1 MKELWVEKYRPQTTE
16 DYVWI
21 DKEQKNMVN
30 TWIKDNYIPHILLA
44 GGAGS
49 GKTTLA
55 KVLVNELGI
64 DPAEFLHIN
73 ASRDNG
79 VETLRIKISNFCS
92 TMSSGPFKIV
102 LLDEAD
108 YITPPAQ
115 GILRGMMEQYHESV
129 RFILTC
135 NYPNKIIPALHS
147 RLQTITF
154 KRLDETD
161 FTRRLAEILVTEGV
175 ELDAD
180 TLSLYVKICYPDL
193 RKAINSVQMRS
204 TSGTLDMPMVDDA
217 SNDYK
222 LAMVDLFRQGRLRE
236 ARNLIIKQITL
247 EEYEEMFRFMY
258 RNLDLWG
265 KDEDTQDQALLLIR
279 KGLVN
284 HGLVADPE
292 INLSAT
298 FVELERLYREQNYSN

>member
-1 MKELWVEKYRPQTTE
+1 MKELWVEKYRPKSTD

-21 DKEQKNMVN
+21 DKEQKHMVE
-30 TWIKDNYIPHILLA
+30 TWIKDKYIPHLLLA
-44 GGAGS
+44 GNAGA

-55 KVLVNELGI
+55 KVLVNELGV
-64 DPAEFLHIN
+64 DPAEFMHIN

-79 VETLRIKISNFCS
+79 VDFLRNKINNFCS
-92 TMSSGPFKIV
+92 TMAMGPFKVV

-115 GILRGMMEQYHESV
+115 GILRGMLEQYAEGV

-147 RLQTITF
+147 RCQTITF

-175 ELDAD
+175 DLDAD
-180 TLSLYVKICYPDL
+180 TLGMYVKACYPDL
-193 RKAINSVQMRS
+193 RKAINTVQMRS
-204 TSGTLDMPMVDDA
+204 TSGTLEAPKAEDTE
-217 SNDYK
+217 SDYK

-236 ARNLIIKQITL
+236 ARTLIIKQISL
-247 EEYEEMFRFMY
+247 EEYEDMYRFMY

-265 KDEDTQDQALLLIR
+265 KDEDAQDQALLLIR

-298 FVELERLYREQNYSN
+298 FVELERLYRG

>member
-1 MKELWVEKYRPQTTE
+1 MKELWVEKYRPKDTN

-21 DKEQKNMVN
+21 DKDQKHMVE
-30 TWIKDNYIPHILLA
+30 TWIKDKYIPHLLLA
-44 GGAGS
+44 GAAGA

-55 KVLVNELGI
+55 KILINELGV
-64 DPAEFLHIN
+64 DPAEFMHIN

-79 VETLRIKISNFCS
+79 VDTLRLKIGNFCS
-92 TMSSGPFKIV
+92 TMSMGPFKVV

-108 YITPPAQ
+108 YITPAAQ
-115 GILRGMMEQYHESV
+115 AILRGMMEQYHEGV

-154 KRLDETD
+154 RTLDETD
-161 FTRRLAEILVTEGV
+161 FTRRLATILVGEGV
-175 ELDAD
+175 DLDGE
-180 TLSLYVKICYPDL
+180 TLQMYVKACYPDL
-193 RKAINSVQMRS
+193 RKAINTVQMRS
-204 TSGTLDMPMVDDA
+204 TSGKLEAPKSEDA
-217 SNDYK
+217 ESDYK

-247 EEYEEMFRFMY
+247 EEYEDMFRFMY

-284 HGLVADPE
+284 HGLVADAE

-298 FVELERLYREQNYSN
+298 FVELERLYRG

>member
-1 MKELWVEKYRPQTTE
+1 MKELWVEKYRPRAVD

-21 DKEQKNMVN
+21 DQDQKHMVE
-30 TWIKDNYIPHILLA
+30 TWIDQKYIPHLLLA
-44 GGAGS
+44 GTAGS

-55 KVLVNELGI
+55 KVLERELGV

-79 VETLRIKISNFCS
+79 VDFLRNKINNFCS
-92 TMSSGPFKIV
+92 TMSMGPFKVV

-115 GILRGMMEQYHESV
+115 GILRGMLEQYHEGV

-154 KRLDETD
+154 KTLDETD
-161 FTRRLAEILVTEGV
+161 FTRRLATILVTEGV

-180 TLSLYVKICYPDL
+180 TLSLYVKACYPDL
-193 RKAINSVQMRS
+193 RKAINTVQMRS
-204 TSGTLDMPMVDDA
+204 TSGRLEAPKVEDA
-217 SNDYK
+217 ESDYK
-222 LAMVDLFRQGRLRE
+222 LAMVDLFRQGRIRE
-236 ARNLIIKQITL
+236 ARNLIIKQISL
-247 EEYEEMFRFMY
+247 EEYEDMYRFMY

-265 KDEDTQDQALLLIR
+265 NDVDTQDSALLLIR

-284 HGLVADPE
+284 HSMAADPE

-298 FVELERLYREQNYSN
+298 FVELERLTRG

>member
-1 MKELWVEKYRPQTTE
+1 MKELWVEKYRPQTTD

-21 DKEQKNMVN
+21 NKEQKNMVK
-30 TWIKDNYIPHILLA
+30 TWIKDKYIPHMLLA

-79 VETLRIKISNFCS
+79 VDTLRIKISNFCS

-147 RLQTITF
+147 RLQTIAF

-204 TSGTLDMPMVDDA
+204 SSGTLEVPMVDDA
-217 SNDYK
+217 TNDYK

-247 EEYEEMFRFMY
+247 EEYEDMFQFMY

-265 KDEDTQDQALLLIR
+265 KDEDAQDQALLLIR

-298 FVELERLYREQNYSN
+298 FVELERVFRG

>member
-1 MKELWVEKYRPQTTE
+1 MKELWVEKYRPKSIG

-21 DKEQKNMVN
+21 DRDQKHMVE
-30 TWIKDNYIPHILLA
+30 TWIKDQYIPHLLLA
-44 GGAGS
+44 GNAGA

-55 KVLVNELGI
+55 KVLVNELGV
-64 DPAEFLHIN
+64 DPAEFMHIN

-79 VETLRIKISNFCS
+79 VDFLRNKINNFCS
-92 TMSSGPFKIV
+92 TMANGPFKVV

-115 GILRGMMEQYHESV
+115 GILRGMLEQYHEGV

-154 KRLDETD
+154 RTLDETQ
-161 FTRRLAEILVTEGV
+161 FTRRLAEILVGEGV
-175 ELDAD
+175 ELDAE
-180 TLSLYVKICYPDL
+180 TLQTYVKTCYPDL
-193 RKAINSVQMRS
+193 RKAINTVQMRS
-204 TSGTLDMPMVDDA
+204 TGGVLEAPKQEDSE
-217 SNDYK
+217 SDYK
-222 LAMVDLFRQGRLRE
+222 LAMIDLFRQGRIRE
-236 ARNLIIKQITL
+236 ARMLIIKQISL
-247 EEYEEMFRFMY
+247 EEYQDMYRFMY

-265 KDEDTQDQALLLIR
+265 NSEDKQDEALLIIR

-284 HGLVADPE
+284 HGLAADPE

-298 FVELERLYREQNYSN
+298 FVELERLARNG

>member
-21 DKEQKNMVN
+21 DKEQKNMVK
-30 TWIKDNYIPHILLA
+30 TWIKDKYIPHILLA

-147 RLQTITF
+147 RLQTIMF

-204 TSGTLDMPMVDDA
+204 TSGTLEMPMVDDA

-265 KDEDTQDQALLLIR
+265 QDEDTQDQALLLIR

-298 FVELERLYREQNYSN
+298 FVELERLYRG

>member
-1 MKELWVEKYRPQTTE
+1 MKELWVEKYRPKSTK

-21 DKEQKNMVN
+21 DKEQKNMVE
-30 TWIKDNYIPHILLA
+30 TWIKDKYIPHLLLA
-44 GGAGS
+44 GNAGA

-55 KVLVNELGI
+55 KVLVNELGV
-64 DPAEFLHIN
+64 DPGEFMHIN

-79 VETLRIKISNFCS
+79 VDLLRNKITNFCS
-92 TMSSGPFKIV
+92 TMAMGPFKVV

-115 GILRGMMEQYHESV
+115 GILRGMLEQYSEGV

-147 RLQTITF
+147 RVQTITF
-154 KRLDETD
+154 KTLDETD
-161 FTRRLAEILVTEGV
+161 FTRRLAEILVTEGID
-175 ELDAD
+175 LDAN
-180 TLSLYVKICYPDL
+180 TLQTYVKACYPDL
-193 RKAINSVQMRS
+193 RKAINTVQMRS
-204 TSGTLDMPMVDDA
+204 TSGNLEAPKQEDA
-217 SNDYK
+217 ESDYK
-222 LAMVDLFRQGRLRE
+222 IAMVDLFRQGRMRE

-247 EEYEEMFRFMY
+247 EEYEDMYRFMY

-265 KDEDTQDQALLLIR
+265 NDEDTQDQALLLIR

-284 HGLVADPE
+284 HGLVADAE

-298 FVELERLYREQNYSN
+298 FVELERLARG

>member
-1 MKELWVEKYRPQTTE
+1 MKELWVEKYRPKTTD

-21 DKEQKNMVN
+21 DRNQKQMVE
-30 TWIKDNYIPHILLA
+30 TWIKEGYIPQLLLA
-44 GGAGS
+44 GNAGA

-55 KVLVNELGI
+55 KILVNQLGV
-64 DPAEFLHIN
+64 DPAECLHIN

-79 VETLRIKISNFCS
+79 VDVLRTKITNFCS
-92 TMSSGPFKIV
+92 TMANGPFKIV

-108 YITPPAQ
+108 YITPNAQ
-115 GILRGMMEQYHESV
+115 AILRGMMEQYHEGV

-147 RLQTITF
+147 RLQTIAF
-154 KRLDETD
+154 KTLDQVEFTVRLGQILATERIEFDMET
-161 FTRRLAEILVTEGV
+161 
-175 ELDAD
+175 LD
-180 TLSLYVKICYPDL
+180 TYVKACYPDL
-193 RKAINSVQMRS
+193 RKAINTVQMRS
-204 TSGTLDMPMVDDA
+204 TSGRLEATQIEDA
-217 SNDYK
+217 ESDYK

-236 ARNLIIKQITL
+236 ARNLIIKQISL
-247 EEYEEMFRFMY
+247 EEYTDMYRFMY

-265 KDEDTQDQALLLIR
+265 SDEDTKDQALLLIR

-298 FVELERLYREQNYSN
+298 FVELERLARGV

>member
-1 MKELWVEKYRPQTTE
+1 MKELWVEKYRPRTVD

-21 DKEQKNMVN
+21 DRDQKHMVETWIEQK
-30 TWIKDNYIPHILLA
+30 YIPHLLLA
-44 GGAGS
+44 GTAGS

-55 KVLVNELGI
+55 KVLERELGV

-79 VETLRIKISNFCS
+79 VDFLRNKINNFCS
-92 TMSSGPFKIV
+92 TMSMGPFKVV

-115 GILRGMMEQYHESV
+115 GILRGMLEQYHEGV

-154 KRLDETD
+154 KTLDETD
-161 FTRRLAEILVTEGV
+161 FTRRLATILVTEGV

-180 TLSLYVKICYPDL
+180 TLSLYVKACYPDL
-193 RKAINSVQMRS
+193 RKAINTVQMRS
-204 TSGTLDMPMVDDA
+204 TSGRLEAPKVEDTE
-217 SNDYK
+217 SDYK
-222 LAMVDLFRQGRLRE
+222 LAMVDLFRQGRIRE
-236 ARNLIIKQITL
+236 ARNLIIKQISL
-247 EEYEEMFRFMY
+247 EEYEDMFRFMY

-265 KDEDTQDQALLLIR
+265 NDVDTQDSALLLIR

-284 HGLVADPE
+284 HSMAADPE

-298 FVELERLYREQNYSN
+298 FVELERLTRG

>member
-1 MKELWVEKYRPQTTE
+1 MKELWVEKYRPKSVD

-21 DKEQKNMVN
+21 DKDQKHMVE
-30 TWIKDNYIPHILLA
+30 TWINEKYIPHLLLA
-44 GGAGS
+44 GTAGS
-49 GKTTLA
+49 GKTTLS
-55 KVLVNELGI
+55 KVLVNELGV

-79 VETLRIKISNFCS
+79 VDFLRNKINNFCS
-92 TMSSGPFKIV
+92 TMAMGPFKVV

-115 GILRGMMEQYHESV
+115 GILRGMLEQYHEGV

-154 KRLDETD
+154 KTLDETD
-161 FTRRLAEILVTEGV
+161 FTRRLATILVTEGV
-175 ELDAD
+175 DLEAD
-180 TLSLYVKICYPDL
+180 TLGMYVKACYPDL
-193 RKAINSVQMRS
+193 RKAINTVQMRS
-204 TSGTLDMPMVDDA
+204 TTGKLEAPKVEDTES
-217 SNDYK
+217 DYK
-222 LAMVDLFRQGRLRE
+222 LAMVDLFRQGRIRE
-236 ARNLIIKQITL
+236 ARNLIIKQISL
-247 EEYEEMFRFMY
+247 EEYEDMYRFMY

-265 KDEDTQDQALLLIR
+265 ADEDTRDSALLLIR

-284 HGLVADPE
+284 HSMAADPE

-298 FVELERLYREQNYSN
+298 FVELERLTRG

>member
-1 MKELWVEKYRPQTTE
+1 MKELWVEKYRPRTVD

-21 DKEQKNMVN
+21 DQDQKHMVE
-30 TWIKDNYIPHILLA
+30 TWIDQKYIPHLLLA
-44 GGAGS
+44 GTAGS

-55 KVLVNELGI
+55 KVLERELGV

-79 VETLRIKISNFCS
+79 VDFLRNKINNFCS
-92 TMSSGPFKIV
+92 TMAMGPFKVV

-115 GILRGMMEQYHESV
+115 GILRGMLEQYHEGV

-154 KRLDETD
+154 KTLDETD
-161 FTRRLAEILVTEGV
+161 FTRRLATILVTEGV

-180 TLSLYVKICYPDL
+180 TLSLYVKACYPDL
-193 RKAINSVQMRS
+193 RKAINTVQMRS
-204 TSGTLDMPMVDDA
+204 TSGRLEAPKVEDTE
-217 SNDYK
+217 SDYK
-222 LAMVDLFRQGRLRE
+222 LAMVDLFRQGRIRE
-236 ARNLIIKQITL
+236 ARNLIIKQISL
-247 EEYEEMFRFMY
+247 EEYEDMYRFMY

-265 KDEDTQDQALLLIR
+265 HDVDTQDSALLLIR

-284 HGLVADPE
+284 HSMAADPE

-298 FVELERLYREQNYSN
+298 FVELERLARG

>member
-1 MKELWVEKYRPQTTE
+1 MKELWVEKYRPQTTD

-21 DKEQKNMVN
+21 NKEQKNMVT
-30 TWIKDNYIPHILLA
+30 TWIKDKYIPHMLLA

-64 DPAEFLHIN
+64 DSAEFLHIN

-79 VETLRIKISNFCS
+79 VDTLRIKISNFCS

-193 RKAINSVQMRS
+193 RKAINTVQMRS
-204 TSGTLDMPMVDDA
+204 TSGTLEAPVVDDA
-217 SNDYK
+217 TNDYK
-222 LAMVDLFRQGRLRE
+222 LTMVDLFRQGRLRE

-247 EEYEEMFRFMY
+247 EEYEDMYQFMY

-265 KDEDTQDQALLLIR
+265 KDEDSQDQALLLIR

-298 FVELERLYREQNYSN
+298 FVELERVFRG

>member
-1 MKELWVEKYRPQTTE
+1 MKELWVEKYRPRTVD

-21 DKEQKNMVN
+21 DQDQKHMVE
-30 TWIKDNYIPHILLA
+30 TWIDQKYIPHLLLA
-44 GGAGS
+44 GTAGS

-55 KVLVNELGI
+55 KVLERELGV
-64 DPAEFLHIN
+64 DPAEFMHIN

-79 VETLRIKISNFCS
+79 VDFLRNKINNFCS
-92 TMSSGPFKIV
+92 TMSMGPFKVV

-115 GILRGMMEQYHESV
+115 GILRGMLEQYHEGV

-154 KRLDETD
+154 KTLDETD
-161 FTRRLAEILVTEGV
+161 FTRRLATILVTEGV

-180 TLSLYVKICYPDL
+180 TLSLYVKACYPDL
-193 RKAINSVQMRS
+193 RKAINTVQMRS
-204 TSGTLDMPMVDDA
+204 TSGRLEAPKQEDTE
-217 SNDYK
+217 SDYK
-222 LAMVDLFRQGRLRE
+222 LAMVDLFRQGRIRE
-236 ARNLIIKQITL
+236 ARNLIIKQISL
-247 EEYEEMFRFMY
+247 EEYEDMYRFMY

-265 KDEDTQDQALLLIR
+265 NDVDTQDSALLLIR

-284 HGLVADPE
+284 HSMAADPE

-298 FVELERLYREQNYSN
+298 FVELERLTRG

>member
-1 MKELWVEKYRPQTTE
+1 MKELWVEKYRPKSVN

-21 DKEQKNMVN
+21 DRDQKHMVE
-30 TWIKDNYIPHILLA
+30 TWIDEKYIPHLLLA
-44 GGAGS
+44 GTAGS
-49 GKTTLA
+49 GKTTLS
-55 KVLVNELGI
+55 KVLVNELGV

-79 VETLRIKISNFCS
+79 VDFLRNKINNFCS
-92 TMSSGPFKIV
+92 TMAMGPFKVV

-115 GILRGMMEQYHESV
+115 GILRGMLEQYHEGV

-154 KRLDETD
+154 KTLDETD
-161 FTRRLAEILVTEGV
+161 FTRRLAEILVMEGV

-180 TLSLYVKICYPDL
+180 TLSMYVKACYPDL
-193 RKAINSVQMRS
+193 RKAINTVQMRS
-204 TSGTLDMPMVDDA
+204 TSGKLEAPKVEDTE
-217 SNDYK
+217 SDYK
-222 LAMVDLFRQGRLRE
+222 LAMVDLFRQGRIRE
-236 ARNLIIKQITL
+236 ARNLIIKQISL
-247 EEYEEMFRFMY
+247 EEYEDMYRFMY

-265 KDEDTQDQALLLIR
+265 SDVDTQDSALLLIR

-284 HGLVADPE
+284 HSMAADPE

-298 FVELERLYREQNYSN
+298 FVELERLARG

>member
-1 MKELWVEKYRPQTTE
+1 MKELWVEKYRPKTTS

-21 DKEQKNMVN
+21 DKHQKQMVE
-30 TWIKDNYIPHILLA
+30 TWIKEGYIPQLLLA
-44 GGAGS
+44 GNAGA

-55 KVLVNELGI
+55 KILVNQLGV
-64 DPAEFLHIN
+64 DPAECLHIN

-79 VETLRIKISNFCS
+79 VDVLRTKITNFCS
-92 TMSSGPFKIV
+92 TMANGPFKIV

-108 YITPPAQ
+108 YITPNAQ
-115 GILRGMMEQYHESV
+115 AILRGMMEQYHEGV

-147 RLQTITF
+147 RLQTISF
-154 KRLDETD
+154 KTLDQVEFTVRLGQILATERIEFDMET
-161 FTRRLAEILVTEGV
+161 
-175 ELDAD
+175 LD
-180 TLSLYVKICYPDL
+180 TYVKACYPDL
-193 RKAINSVQMRS
+193 RKAINTVQMRS
-204 TSGTLDMPMVDDA
+204 TSDRLEATQIEDA
-217 SNDYK
+217 ESDYK
-222 LAMVDLFRQGRLRE
+222 IAMVDLFRQGRLRE
-236 ARNLIIKQITL
+236 ARNLIIKQISL
-247 EEYEEMFRFMY
+247 EEYTDMYRFMY

-265 KDEDTQDQALLLIR
+265 SDEDTKDQALLLIR

-298 FVELERLYREQNYSN
+298 FVELERLTRGA

>member
-1 MKELWVEKYRPQTTE
+1 MKELWVEKYRPRSVD

-21 DKEQKNMVN
+21 DRDQKHMVE
-30 TWIKDNYIPHILLA
+30 TWIDQKYIPHLLLA
-44 GGAGS
+44 GTAGS

-55 KVLVNELGI
+55 KVLERELGV

-79 VETLRIKISNFCS
+79 VDFLRNKINNFCS
-92 TMSSGPFKIV
+92 TMSMGPFKVV

-115 GILRGMMEQYHESV
+115 GILRGMLEQYHEGV

-154 KRLDETD
+154 KTLDETD
-161 FTRRLAEILVTEGV
+161 FTRRLAEILVMEGV

-180 TLSLYVKICYPDL
+180 TLSLYVKACYPDL
-193 RKAINSVQMRS
+193 RKAINTVQMRS
-204 TSGTLDMPMVDDA
+204 TSGRLEAPKVEDTE
-217 SNDYK
+217 SDYK
-222 LAMVDLFRQGRLRE
+222 LAMVDLFRQGRIRE
-236 ARNLIIKQITL
+236 ARNLIIKQISL
-247 EEYEEMFRFMY
+247 EEYEDMYRFMY

-265 KDEDTQDQALLLIR
+265 ADVDTQDSALLLIR

-284 HGLVADPE
+284 HSMAADPE

-298 FVELERLYREQNYSN
+298 FVELERLTRG

>member
-1 MKELWVEKYRPQTTE
+1 MKELWVEKYRPRAVD

-21 DKEQKNMVN
+21 DQDQKHMVE
-30 TWIKDNYIPHILLA
+30 TWIGEKYIPHLLLA
-44 GGAGS
+44 GTAGS

-55 KVLVNELGI
+55 KVLERELGV

-79 VETLRIKISNFCS
+79 VDFLRNKINNFCS
-92 TMSSGPFKIV
+92 TMSMGPFKVV

-115 GILRGMMEQYHESV
+115 GILRGMLEQYHEGV

-154 KRLDETD
+154 KTLDETD
-161 FTRRLAEILVTEGV
+161 FTRRLATILVTEGV

-180 TLSLYVKICYPDL
+180 TLSLYVKACYPDL
-193 RKAINSVQMRS
+193 RKAINTVQMRS
-204 TSGTLDMPMVDDA
+204 TSGKLEAPKQEDA
-217 SNDYK
+217 ESDYK
-222 LAMVDLFRQGRLRE
+222 LAMVDLFRQGRIRE
-236 ARNLIIKQITL
+236 ARNLIIKQISL
-247 EEYEEMFRFMY
+247 EEYEDMYRFMY

-265 KDEDTQDQALLLIR
+265 ADVDTQDSALLLIR

-284 HGLVADPE
+284 HSMAADPE

-298 FVELERLYREQNYSN
+298 FVELERLARG

>member
-1 MKELWVEKYRPQTTE
+1 MKELWVEKYRPRSVD

-21 DKEQKNMVN
+21 DRDQKHMVE
-30 TWIKDNYIPHILLA
+30 TWIDQKYIPHLLLA
-44 GGAGS
+44 GTAGS

-55 KVLVNELGI
+55 KVLERELGV

-79 VETLRIKISNFCS
+79 VDFLRNKINNFCS
-92 TMSSGPFKIV
+92 TMSMGPFKVV

-115 GILRGMMEQYHESV
+115 GILRGMLEQYHEGV

-154 KRLDETD
+154 KTLDETD
-161 FTRRLAEILVTEGV
+161 FTRRLATILVTEGV

-180 TLSLYVKICYPDL
+180 TLSLYVKACYPDL
-193 RKAINSVQMRS
+193 RKAINTVQMRS
-204 TSGTLDMPMVDDA
+204 TSGRLEAPKVEDTE
-217 SNDYK
+217 SDYK

-236 ARNLIIKQITL
+236 ARNLIIKQISL
-247 EEYEEMFRFMY
+247 EEYEDMYRFMY

-265 KDEDTQDQALLLIR
+265 NNVDTQDSALLLIR

-284 HGLVADPE
+284 HSMAADPE

-298 FVELERLYREQNYSN
+298 FVELERLARG

>member
-298 FVELERLYREQNYSN
+298 FVELERLYRE

>member
-1 MKELWVEKYRPQTTE
+1 MKELWVEKYRPKTAN

-21 DKEQKNMVN
+21 DKEQRNLVT
-30 TWIKDNYIPHILLA
+30 TWIREKYIPNLLLA
-44 GGAGS
+44 GNAGA

-64 DPAEFLHIN
+64 EPGEFLHIN

-79 VETLRIKISNFCS
+79 VDVLRNKITNFCS
-92 TMSSGPFKIV
+92 TMAMGPFKIV

-108 YITPPAQ
+108 YISPPAQ
-115 GILRGMMEQYHESV
+115 GILRGVIEQYHEGV

-147 RLQTITF
+147 RLQTINF
-154 KRLDETD
+154 
-161 FTRRLAEILVTEGV
+161 RRLEETEFTARLATILLTEGV
-175 ELDAD
+175 EVDGEVLEQF
-180 TLSLYVKICYPDL
+180 VKATYPDL
-193 RKAINSVQMRS
+193 RKAINTAQMRS
-204 TSGTLDMPMVDDA
+204 VSGRLEAPQAEDSEA
-217 SNDYK
+217 DYK
-222 LAMVDLFRQGRLRE
+222 LAMVDLFRQGRIRE
-236 ARNLIIKQITL
+236 ARNLIIKQISL
-247 EEYEEMFRFMY
+247 DEYEEMFRFMY
-258 RNLDLWG
+258 RNLDFWG

-284 HGLVADPE
+284 HSMAADPE

-298 FVELERLYREQNYSN
+298 FVELERLSRTG

>member
-1 MKELWVEKYRPQTTE
+1 MVETWV
-16 DYVWI
+16 
-21 DKEQKNMVN
+21 
-30 TWIKDNYIPHILLA
+30 KDQYIPHLLLA
-44 GGAGS
+44 GNAGA

-55 KVLVNELGI
+55 KVLVNELGV
-64 DPAEFLHIN
+64 DPSEFMHIN

-79 VETLRIKISNFCS
+79 VDFLRNKIANFCS
-92 TMSSGPFKIV
+92 TMANGPFKVV

-115 GILRGMMEQYHESV
+115 GILRGMLEQYHEGV

-154 KRLDETD
+154 RTLDETQ
-161 FTRRLAEILVTEGV
+161 FTRRLAEILVGEGV
-175 ELDAD
+175 ELDAE
-180 TLSLYVKICYPDL
+180 TLQTYVKTCYPDL
-193 RKAINSVQMRS
+193 RKAINTVQMRS
-204 TSGTLDMPMVDDA
+204 TSGRLEPPKQEDA
-217 SNDYK
+217 ESDYK
-222 LAMVDLFRQGRLRE
+222 IAMVDLFRQGRIKE
-236 ARNLIIKQITL
+236 ARQLIIKQISL
-247 EEYEEMFRFMY
+247 EEYQDMYRFMY
-258 RNLDLWG
+258 RNLDFWG
-265 KDEDTQDQALLLIR
+265 NDVDTQDEALLLIR

-298 FVELERLYREQNYSN
+298 FVELERLSRRG